1 MESIAADIWFAK
13 NKNFRKCLKCGSTK
27 DLGML
32 GQNQASGD
40 FLTTEEAAEVEA
52 ALLSS
57 RDKFTARVAIY
68 SLRVLKHIAQD
79 KDVAIADISKDEIIE
94 WVNHDEVVQTSSL
107 PGLETNDSFKLFFS
121 KLVGSSLK
129 PLYQIADENETAL
142 DNLSVTQVVQWFEK
156 EAKARID
163 QAGG

>member
-1 MESIAADIWFAK
+1 
-13 NKNFRKCLKCGSTK
+13 
-27 DLGML
+27 ML

-40 FLTTEEAAEVEA
+40 FLTTEEASEVEA
-52 ALLSS
+52 AMLSS
-57 RDKFTARVAIY
+57 RERFTARVAIY
-68 SLRVLKHIAQD
+68 SLRVLKRIAQD
-79 KDVAIADISKDEIIE
+79 NDVVIANISRDEIME
-94 WVNHDEVVQTSSL
+94 WVNHDDAVQTSNL

-129 PLYQIADENETAL
+129 PLHQMADENKVAL

-163 QAGG
+163 QAGS